1 MTVYLADPSAN
12 GIACARI
19 EPMSRGRPAPAP
31 RAVAIL
37 NQKGG
42 VGKTTV
48 TLGLASAAAAA
59 RRKVLVVDLD
69 PQGSSTWVLGHDGG
83 DDAPDVADVM
93 AGAALDE
100 AIVTS
105 PWSDRIDLVP
115 GGQQTSTAVDEDG
128 TTRLR
133 AALAALPPD
142 RYEAIMVD
150 CPPTLGGPTLSALTS
165 ARHALIVVDP
175 SALGLRGIGSVADAV
190 DGVWEG
196 ANPDLD
202 LCGVVVNRVPAI
214 SVEAERRIDELGRIV
229 GRGTIWKPPVPQRVI
244 VNQALGERRPI
255 HAYGSRAADVVH
267 AFDALWTRLRR
278 VLRAA

>member
-1 MTVYLADPSAN
+1 
-12 GIACARI
+12 
-19 EPMSRGRPAPAP
+19 
-31 RAVAIL
+31 
-37 NQKGG
+37 
-42 VGKTTV
+42 
-48 TLGLASAAAAA
+48 
-59 RRKVLVVDLD
+59 
-69 PQGSSTWVLGHDGG
+69 
-83 DDAPDVADVM
+83 
-93 AGAALDE
+93 
-100 AIVTS
+100 
-105 PWSDRIDLVP
+105 
-115 GGQQTSTAVDEDG
+115 
-128 TTRLR
+128 
-133 AALAALPPD
+133 
-142 RYEAIMVD
+142 MVD
-150 CPPTLGGPTLSALTS
+150 CPPTLGGPTLTALTA

-229 GRGTIWKPPVPQRVI
+229 GRSTIWKPPVPQRVI

-278 VLRAA
+278 VLRRLIRVPAAGMPAGGPRSAASTRMVRRRSGAGCPCRRTSGRRGRPSGG

>member
-1 MTVYLADPSAN
+1 
-12 GIACARI
+12 
-19 EPMSRGRPAPAP
+19 
-31 RAVAIL
+31 L

-48 TLGLASAAAAA
+48 TLGLASAAAVA

-69 PQGSSTWVLGHDGG
+69 PQASSTWVLGHDGQG
-83 DDAPDVADVM
+83 DGPDVADVM
-93 AGAALDE
+93 AGTQLDE
-100 AIVTS
+100 AIVSS

-115 GGQQTSTAVDEDG
+115 GARDTAIDG
-128 TTRLR
+128 DATARLR
-133 AALAALPPD
+133 TALAGLPPD

-150 CPPTLGGPTLSALTS
+150 CPPTLDGPTLAALTA

-196 ANPDLD
+196 PNPDLD

-229 GRGTIWKPPVPQRVI
+229 GRNTIWKPPVPQRVI

-267 AFDALWTRLRR
+267 AFDSLWTRLRR
-278 VLRAA
+278 VVRAV